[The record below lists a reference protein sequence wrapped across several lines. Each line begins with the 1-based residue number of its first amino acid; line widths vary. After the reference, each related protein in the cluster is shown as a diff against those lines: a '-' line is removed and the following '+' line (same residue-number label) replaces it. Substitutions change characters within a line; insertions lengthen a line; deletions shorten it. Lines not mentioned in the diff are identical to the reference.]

1 LEANILYPDF
11 NPCGGGERL
20 ALATIQAI
28 SEMGIDL
35 DITTYTEPDLSKLE
49 TAYGK
54 SLTSVMKKVRKV
66 NVVSSF
72 SKHSIKKSIRQERYD
87 ININTHADLLPYYQ
101 DYFSKKNSVA
111 YCHFPMAKQYIE
123 SRNLQ
128 YLKRDL
134 RIIKNQEQEN
144 TLSNNDTD
152 SKNKEKHFQMVKYF
166 YENLMKNSTVITNSE
181 FSRKAIFEAFDSSS
195 DSGGGIDEVQVLRP
209 PVDVDTF
216 RRVLLSSST
225 TNRREDDIILVVS
238 RIDKQKKI
246 ENAIR
251 LAKLLKQNNIGS
263 GMKIIGNIDYKYDLN
278 YYLSLNQMVI
288 DFDLED
294 YVTLETD
301 VCLNNLL
308 SIMREAKVYFHP
320 VAGEHFGISIV
331 EAMAAG
337 LVPIV
342 PDVGGPTEF
351 VPKKYHFHT
360 FEKAVE
366 IISTAFNTAYA
377 ERVQISNSVS
387 KFSISNYIEGF
398 QKIVNELLPYI

>member
-1 LEANILYPDF
+1 MEANIIYPDF

-28 SEMGIDL
+28 SEMGLDL
-35 DITTYTEPDLSKLE
+35 DITTYTQPNLSKLE
-49 TAYGK
+49 NAYGK
-54 SLTSVMKKVRKV
+54 SLTSVMRKVRKV

-72 SKHSIKKSIRQERYD
+72 DEHSIKRSIRRERYD
-87 ININTHADLLPYYQ
+87 ININTHVDLLPYYQ
-101 DYFSKKNSVA
+101 DYFSKKNAVV

-134 RIIKNQEQEN
+134 RIIKDQEQEN
-144 TLSNNDTD
+144 TLSNNDTG
-152 SKNKEKHFQMVKYF
+152 SKNKEKYFQMVKYF
-166 YENLMKNSTVITNSE
+166 YDNLMKNSTVITNSE
-181 FSRKAIFEAFDSSS
+181 YSRKAIFEAFDS
-195 DSGGGIDEVQVLRP
+195 DDIDEVQVLSP

-216 RRVLLSSST
+216 RRVLLSSP
-225 TNRREDDIILVVS
+225 TNKREDDIILVVS

-301 VCLNNLL
+301 VCLNNIL

-320 VAGEHFGISIV
+320 MIGEHFGISIV

-360 FEKAVE
+360 FEEAVK
-366 IISTAFNTAYA
+366 IISTAFNTAYN

-398 QKIVNELLPYI
+398 QKIVNELLPCI

>member
-1 LEANILYPDF
+1 
-11 NPCGGGERL
+11 
-20 ALATIQAI
+20 
-28 SEMGIDL
+28 
-35 DITTYTEPDLSKLE
+35 
-49 TAYGK
+49 
-54 SLTSVMKKVRKV
+54 
-66 NVVSSF
+66 
-72 SKHSIKKSIRQERYD
+72 
-87 ININTHADLLPYYQ
+87 
-101 DYFSKKNSVA
+101 
-111 YCHFPMAKQYIE
+111 
-123 SRNLQ
+123 
-128 YLKRDL
+128 
-134 RIIKNQEQEN
+134 
-144 TLSNNDTD
+144 
-152 SKNKEKHFQMVKYF
+152 
-166 YENLMKNSTVITNSE
+166 MKNSTVITNSE

-195 DSGGGIDEVQVLRP
+195 DSSGGIDEVQVLRP
-209 PVDVDTF
+209 PVDIDTF

-225 TNRREDDIILVVS
+225 NKREDDIVLVVS

-320 VAGEHFGISIV
+320 VVGEHFGISIV

-351 VPKKYHFHT
+351 VPKKYHFHN
-360 FEKAVE
+360 FEEAVE
-366 IISTAFNTAYA
+366 IISTAFNTAYT

>member
-1 LEANILYPDF
+1 MEANIVYPDF

-35 DITTYTEPDLSKLE
+35 DITTYVEPNLSKLE
-49 TAYGK
+49 NAYGK
-54 SLTSVMKKVRKV
+54 SLTSVMEKVKKV
-66 NVVSSF
+66 NVVSTF
-72 SKHSIKKSIRQERYD
+72 NEDNIKRTIRRERYD
-87 ININTHADLLPYYQ
+87 ININTHADLFPYYQ
-101 DYFSKKNSVA
+101 DHFSKKNAVS
-111 YCHFPMAKQYIE
+111 YCHFPMAKKYIE

-134 RIIKNQEQEN
+134 RIIKDQEQES
-144 TLSNNDTD
+144 TLSNNDTG
-152 SKNKEKHFQMVKYF
+152 SKNKEKHFQMVKYY

-181 FSRKAIFEAFDSSS
+181 FSRKAIFEAFDGNS
-195 DSGGGIDEVQVLRP
+195 DGGRGIGEVQVLRP

-216 RRVLLSSST
+216 RRVLLSS
-225 TNRREDDIILVVS
+225 TNKREDDIVIVVS

-263 GMKIIGNIDYKYDLN
+263 GMKIIGNIDYNYDLN
-278 YYLSLNQMVI
+278 YYLSLNQMVR

-294 YVTLETD
+294 YVTLETN

-308 SIMREAKVYFHP
+308 SVMGEAKVYFHP
-320 VAGEHFGISIV
+320 VVGEHFGISIV

-342 PDVGGPTEF
+342 SNVGGPTEF

-360 FEKAVE
+360 FEEALK
-366 IISTAFNTAYA
+366 IISTAFNTAYT

-387 KFSISNYIEGF
+387 KFSISNYVEGF

>member
-1 LEANILYPDF
+1 MEANIIYPDF

-28 SEMGIDL
+28 SEMGLDL
-35 DITTYTEPDLSKLE
+35 DITTYTQPDLSKLE
-49 TAYGK
+49 NAYGK
-54 SLTSVMKKVRKV
+54 SLTSVMRKVRKV

-72 SKHSIKKSIRQERYD
+72 DEHNIKRSIRRERYD
-87 ININTHADLLPYYQ
+87 ININTHVDLLPYYQ
-101 DYFSKKNSVA
+101 DYFSKKNAVA

-134 RIIKNQEQEN
+134 RIIKDQEQEN
-144 TLSNNDTD
+144 TLSNNDTG
-152 SKNKEKHFQMVKYF
+152 SRNKEKYFQMIKYF
-166 YENLMKNSTVITNSE
+166 YDNLMKNSTVITNSE
-181 FSRKAIFEAFDSSS
+181 FSRKAIFEAFDN
-195 DSGGGIDEVQVLRP
+195 DEIDEVQVLSP

-216 RRVLLSSST
+216 RRVLLSSP
-225 TNRREDDIILVVS
+225 TNKREDDIILVVS

-301 VCLNNLL
+301 VCLNNIL

-320 VAGEHFGISIV
+320 MIGEHFGISIV

-360 FEKAVE
+360 FEEAVK
-366 IISTAFNTAYA
+366 IISTAFNTAYT

-398 QKIVNELLPYI
+398 QKIVNELLPCI

>member
-35 DITTYTEPDLSKLE
+35 DITTYVEPNLSKLE
-49 TAYGK
+49 NAYGK
-54 SLTSVMKKVRKV
+54 SLTSVMEKVKKV
-66 NVVSSF
+66 NVVSTF
-72 SKHSIKKSIRQERYD
+72 NEDNIKRTIRRERYD
-87 ININTHADLLPYYQ
+87 IHINTHADLFPYYQ
-101 DYFSKKNSVA
+101 DHFSKKNAVA
-111 YCHFPMAKQYIE
+111 YCHFPMAKKYIE

-134 RIIKNQEQEN
+134 RIIKDQEQES
-144 TLSNNDTD
+144 TLSNNDTGN
-152 SKNKEKHFQMVKYF
+152 KNKEKHFQMVKYY

-181 FSRKAIFEAFDSSS
+181 FSRKAIFEAFDGSS
-195 DSGGGIDEVQVLRP
+195 DSGRGIDEVQVLRP

-216 RRVLLSSST
+216 RRVLLSSK
-225 TNRREDDIILVVS
+225 NKIEDDIVIVVS

-263 GMKIIGNIDYKYDLN
+263 GMKIIGNIDYNYDLN
-278 YYLSLNQMVI
+278 YYLSLNQMVR

-294 YVTLETD
+294 YVTLETN

-320 VAGEHFGISIV
+320 MVGEHFGISIV

-342 PDVGGPTEF
+342 SNVGGPTEF

-360 FEKAVE
+360 FEEAVK
-366 IISTAFNTAYA
+366 IISTAFNTTYT

-387 KFSISNYIEGF
+387 KFSISNYVEGF

>member
-1 LEANILYPDF
+1 MEANIIYPDF

-28 SEMGIDL
+28 SEMGLDL
-35 DITTYTEPDLSKLE
+35 DITTYTQPDLSKLE
-49 TAYGK
+49 NAYGK
-54 SLTSVMKKVRKV
+54 SLTSVMRKVRKV

-72 SKHSIKKSIRQERYD
+72 DEHNIKRSIRRERYD
-87 ININTHADLLPYYQ
+87 ININTHVDLLPYYQ
-101 DYFSKKNSVA
+101 DYFSKKNAVA

-123 SRNLQ
+123 SKNLQ

-134 RIIKNQEQEN
+134 RIIKYQEQEN
-144 TLSNNDTD
+144 TLSNNDTG
-152 SKNKEKHFQMVKYF
+152 SRNKEKYFQMIKYF
-166 YENLMKNSTVITNSE
+166 YDNLMKNSTVITNSE
-181 FSRKAIFEAFDSSS
+181 FSRKAIFEAFDN
-195 DSGGGIDEVQVLRP
+195 DEIDEVQVLSP

-216 RRVLLSSST
+216 RRVLLSSP
-225 TNRREDDIILVVS
+225 TNKREDDIILVVS

-301 VCLNNLL
+301 VCLNNIL

-320 VAGEHFGISIV
+320 MIGEHFGISIV

-360 FEKAVE
+360 FEEAVK
-366 IISTAFNTAYA
+366 IISTAFNTAYT

-398 QKIVNELLPYI
+398 QKIVNELLPCI

>member
-1 LEANILYPDF
+1 MEANIIYPDF

-28 SEMGIDL
+28 SEMGLDL
-35 DITTYTEPDLSKLE
+35 DITTYTQPDLSKLE
-49 TAYGK
+49 NAYGK
-54 SLTSVMKKVRKV
+54 SLTSVMRKVRKV

-72 SKHSIKKSIRQERYD
+72 DEHNIKRSIRRERYD
-87 ININTHADLLPYYQ
+87 ININTHVDLLPYYQ
-101 DYFSKKNSVA
+101 DYFSKKNAVA

-134 RIIKNQEQEN
+134 RIIKDQEQEN
-144 TLSNNDTD
+144 TLSNNDTG
-152 SKNKEKHFQMVKYF
+152 SRNKEKYFQMVKYF
-166 YENLMKNSTVITNSE
+166 YDNLMKNSTVITNSE
-181 FSRKAIFEAFDSSS
+181 FSRKAIFEAFDN
-195 DSGGGIDEVQVLRP
+195 DEIDEVQVLSP

-216 RRVLLSSST
+216 RRVLLSSP
-225 TNRREDDIILVVS
+225 TNKREDDIILVVS

-301 VCLNNLL
+301 VCLNNIL

-320 VAGEHFGISIV
+320 MIGEHFGISIV

-360 FEKAVE
+360 FEEAVK
-366 IISTAFNTAYA
+366 IISTAFNTAYT

-398 QKIVNELLPYI
+398 QKIVNELLPCI

>member
-1 LEANILYPDF
+1 MEVNILYPDF

-20 ALATIQAI
+20 ALATIHAI

-49 TAYGK
+49 NAYGK

-72 SKHSIKKSIRQERYD
+72 SENSIKKSIRRERYD
-87 ININTHADLLPYYQ
+87 ININTHADLIPYYQ

-134 RIIKNQEQEN
+134 RIIKDQEQEN
-144 TLSNNDTD
+144 TLSNNDTG
-152 SKNKEKHFQMVKYF
+152 SKNKEKYFQMVKHF
-166 YENLMKNSTVITNSE
+166 YDNLMKNSTVITNSE
-181 FSRKAIFEAFDSSS
+181 FSRKAIFEAFDN
-195 DSGGGIDEVQVLRP
+195 DEIDEVQVLSP

-216 RRVLLSSST
+216 RRVLLSSP
-225 TNRREDDIILVVS
+225 TNKREDDIILVVS

-301 VCLNNLL
+301 VCLNNIL

-320 VAGEHFGISIV
+320 MIGEHFGISIV

-351 VPKKYHFHT
+351 VPKKYQFHT
-360 FEKAVE
+360 FEEAVK
-366 IISTAFNTAYA
+366 IISTAFNTAYT

-398 QKIVNELLPYI
+398 QKIVNELLPCI

>member
-1 LEANILYPDF
+1 LEANIIYPDF

-28 SEMGIDL
+28 SEMGLDL
-35 DITTYTEPDLSKLE
+35 DITTYTQPDLSKLE
-49 TAYGK
+49 NAYGK
-54 SLTSVMKKVRKV
+54 SLTSVMRKVRKV

-72 SKHSIKKSIRQERYD
+72 NEHSIRRSIRRERYD
-87 ININTHADLLPYYQ
+87 ININTHVDLLPYYQ
-101 DYFSKKNSVA
+101 DYFSKKNAVV

-134 RIIKNQEQEN
+134 RIIKDQEQEN
-144 TLSNNDTD
+144 TLSNNDTG
-152 SKNKEKHFQMVKYF
+152 SKNKEKYFQMVRYF
-166 YENLMKNSTVITNSE
+166 CENLMKNSTVITNSE
-181 FSRKAIFEAFDSSS
+181 FSRKAIFEAFDS
-195 DSGGGIDEVQVLRP
+195 DDIDEVQVLSP

-216 RRVLLSSST
+216 RRVLLSSP
-225 TNRREDDIILVVS
+225 TNKREDDIILVVS

-301 VCLNNLL
+301 VCLNNIL

-320 VAGEHFGISIV
+320 MVGEHFGISIV

-351 VPKKYHFHT
+351 VPKEYHFHT
-360 FEKAVE
+360 FEEAVK
-366 IISTAFNTAYA
+366 IISTAFNTAYT
-377 ERVQISNSVS
+377 ERVQISDSVS

-398 QKIVNELLPYI
+398 QKIVNELLPCI

>member
-1 LEANILYPDF
+1 MYLSNRHISLEANILYPDF

-49 TAYGK
+49 NAYGK
-54 SLTSVMKKVRKV
+54 SLTSVMNKVRKV

-72 SKHSIKKSIRQERYD
+72 SENSIKKSIRRERYD

-101 DYFSKKNSVA
+101 HYFSKKNSVA

-123 SRNLQ
+123 SRNMQ

-134 RIIKNQEQEN
+134 RIIKDQEQEN
-144 TLSNNDTD
+144 TLSNNDTG

-181 FSRKAIFEAFDSSS
+181 FSRKAIFETFDSSS
-195 DSGGGIDEVQVLRP
+195 DNSEGIDEVQVLRP
-209 PVDVDTF
+209 PVDIDTF
-216 RRVLLSSST
+216 RRVLLSSLST
-225 TNRREDDIILVVS
+225 NKREDDIVLVVS

-320 VAGEHFGISIV
+320 VVGEHFGISIV

-337 LVPIV
+337 LVP
-342 PDVGGPTEF
+342 
-351 VPKKYHFHT
+351 KKYHFHN
-360 FEKAVE
+360 FEEAVE
-366 IISTAFNTAYA
+366 IISTAFNAAYT

>member
-1 LEANILYPDF
+1 MEANILYPDF

-28 SEMGIDL
+28 SEMDIDL

-49 TAYGK
+49 NAYGK

-72 SKHSIKKSIRQERYD
+72 SENSIKKSIRRERYD
-87 ININTHADLLPYYQ
+87 ININTHADLIPYYQ

-123 SRNLQ
+123 SRSLQ

-134 RIIKNQEQEN
+134 RIIKDQEQEN
-144 TLSNNDTD
+144 TLSNNDTG
-152 SKNKEKHFQMVKYF
+152 SKNKEKYFQMVKHF
-166 YENLMKNSTVITNSE
+166 YDNLMKNSTVITNSE
-181 FSRKAIFEAFDSSS
+181 FSRKAIFEAFDN
-195 DSGGGIDEVQVLRP
+195 DEIDEVQVLRP
-209 PVDVDTF
+209 PVDIDTF
-216 RRVLLSSST
+216 RRVLLLST
-225 TNRREDDIILVVS
+225 TKKREDDIVIVVS

-301 VCLNNLL
+301 VCLNNIL

-320 VAGEHFGISIV
+320 VVGEHFGISIV

-351 VPKKYHFHT
+351 VPKKYHFHN
-360 FEKAVE
+360 FEEAVK
-366 IISTAFNTAYA
+366 IISTAFNTAYT

>member
-1 LEANILYPDF
+1 MEANILYPDF
-11 NPCGGGERL
+11 NPCGGGEERL
-20 ALATIQAI
+20 ALATIKAI
-28 SEMGIDL
+28 SEMGIDF
-35 DITTYTEPDLSKLE
+35 DITTYVEPNLSKLE
-49 TAYGK
+49 NAYGK
-54 SLTSVMKKVRKV
+54 SLTSVMEKVKKV
-66 NVVSSF
+66 NVVPTF
-72 SKHSIKKSIRQERYD
+72 NEDNIKRTIRRERYD
-87 ININTHADLLPYYQ
+87 ININTHADLFPYYQ
-101 DYFSKKNSVA
+101 DYFSKKNTVA
-111 YCHFPMAKQYIE
+111 YCHFPIAKK

-134 RIIKNQEQEN
+134 RIIKDQEQES

-152 SKNKEKHFQMVKYF
+152 SKNKEKHFQMVKYY

-181 FSRKAIFEAFDSSS
+181 FSRKAIFEAFDGSSS
-195 DSGGGIDEVQVLRP
+195 DSGRGIDEIQVLRP

-216 RRVLLSSST
+216 RRVLLSS
-225 TNRREDDIILVVS
+225 TNKREDDIIIVVS

-263 GMKIIGNIDYKYDLN
+263 RMKIIGNIDYKYDLN
-278 YYLSLNQMVI
+278 YYLSLNQMI
-288 DFDLED
+288 RDFDLED
-294 YVTLETD
+294 YVTLETN

-320 VAGEHFGISIV
+320 VVGEHFGISIV

-342 PDVGGPTEF
+342 PDIGGPTEF
-351 VPKKYHFHT
+351 VPKKYHFHN
-360 FEKAVE
+360 FEEAVK
-366 IISTAFNTAYA
+366 IISTAFNTAYT

>member
-1 LEANILYPDF
+1 MEANILYPDF

-20 ALATIQAI
+20 ALATIHAI

-49 TAYGK
+49 NAYGK

-72 SKHSIKKSIRQERYD
+72 SENSIKKSIRRERYD
-87 ININTHADLLPYYQ
+87 INLNTHADLLPYYR

-123 SRNLQ
+123 SRSLQ

-134 RIIKNQEQEN
+134 RIIKDQEQEN
-144 TLSNNDTD
+144 TLSNNDTG
-152 SKNKEKHFQMVKYF
+152 SKNKEKHFKMVKYF

-195 DSGGGIDEVQVLRP
+195 DSSGGTDEVQVLRP
-209 PVDVDTF
+209 PVDIDTF
-216 RRVLLSSST
+216 RRVLLSSSS
-225 TNRREDDIILVVS
+225 TNKREDDIVLVVS

-320 VAGEHFGISIV
+320 VVGEHFGISIV

-351 VPKKYHFHT
+351 VPKKYHFHN
-360 FEKAVE
+360 FEEAVE
-366 IISTAFNTAYA
+366 IISTAFNTAYT

>member
-1 LEANILYPDF
+1 LEANIIYPDF

-28 SEMGIDL
+28 SEMGLDL
-35 DITTYTEPDLSKLE
+35 DITTYTQPDLSKLE
-49 TAYGK
+49 NAYGK
-54 SLTSVMKKVRKV
+54 SLTSVMRKVRKV

-72 SKHSIKKSIRQERYD
+72 NEHSIKRSIRRERYD
-87 ININTHADLLPYYQ
+87 ININTHVDLLPYYQ
-101 DYFSKKNSVA
+101 DYFSKKNAVV

-134 RIIKNQEQEN
+134 RIIKDQEQEN
-144 TLSNNDTD
+144 TLSNNDTG
-152 SKNKEKHFQMVKYF
+152 SKNKEKYFQMVRYF
-166 YENLMKNSTVITNSE
+166 CENLMKNSTVITNSE
-181 FSRKAIFEAFDSSS
+181 FSRKAIFEAFDS
-195 DSGGGIDEVQVLRP
+195 DDIDEVQVLSP

-216 RRVLLSSST
+216 RRVLLSSP
-225 TNRREDDIILVVS
+225 TNKREDDIILVVS

-301 VCLNNLL
+301 VCLNNIL

-320 VAGEHFGISIV
+320 MVGEHFGISIV

-351 VPKKYHFHT
+351 VPKEYHFHT
-360 FEKAVE
+360 FEEAVK
-366 IISTAFNTAYA
+366 IISTAFNTAYT
-377 ERVQISNSVS
+377 ERVQISDSVS

-398 QKIVNELLPYI
+398 QKIVNELLPCI

>member
-1 LEANILYPDF
+1 MEANIIYPDF

-28 SEMGIDL
+28 SEMGLDL
-35 DITTYTEPDLSKLE
+35 DITTYTQPDLSKLE
-49 TAYGK
+49 NAYGK
-54 SLTSVMKKVRKV
+54 SLTSVMRKVRKV

-72 SKHSIKKSIRQERYD
+72 DEHNIKRSIRRERYD
-87 ININTHADLLPYYQ
+87 ININTHVDLLPYYQ
-101 DYFSKKNSVA
+101 DYFSKKNAVA

-123 SRNLQ
+123 SKNLQ

-134 RIIKNQEQEN
+134 RIIKYQEQEN
-144 TLSNNDTD
+144 TLSNNDTG
-152 SKNKEKHFQMVKYF
+152 SRNKEKYFQMIKYF
-166 YENLMKNSTVITNSE
+166 YDNLMKNSTVITNSE
-181 FSRKAIFEAFDSSS
+181 FSRKAIFEAFDN
-195 DSGGGIDEVQVLRP
+195 DEIDEVQVLSP

-216 RRVLLSSST
+216 RRVLLSSP
-225 TNRREDDIILVVS
+225 TNKREDDIILVVS

-301 VCLNNLL
+301 VCLNNIL

-320 VAGEHFGISIV
+320 MIGEHFGISIV

-360 FEKAVE
+360 FEEAVK
-366 IISTAFNTAYA
+366 IISTAFNTAYT

-398 QKIVNELLPYI
+398 QKIVNVLLPCI

>member
-1 LEANILYPDF
+1 LEANIIYPDF

-28 SEMGIDL
+28 SEMGLDL
-35 DITTYTEPDLSKLE
+35 DITTYTQPDLSKLE
-49 TAYGK
+49 NAYGK
-54 SLTSVMKKVRKV
+54 SLTSVMRKVRKV

-72 SKHSIKKSIRQERYD
+72 DEHSIKRSIRRERYD
-87 ININTHADLLPYYQ
+87 ININTHVDLLPYYQ
-101 DYFSKKNSVA
+101 DYFSKKNAVV

-134 RIIKNQEQEN
+134 RIIKDQEQEN
-144 TLSNNDTD
+144 TLSNNDTG
-152 SKNKEKHFQMVKYF
+152 SKNKEKYFQMVKYF

-181 FSRKAIFEAFDSSS
+181 FSRKAIFEAFDN
-195 DSGGGIDEVQVLRP
+195 DEIDEVQVLSP

-216 RRVLLSSST
+216 RRVLLSSP
-225 TNRREDDIILVVS
+225 TNKREDDIILVVS

-301 VCLNNLL
+301 VCLNNIL

-320 VAGEHFGISIV
+320 MIGEHFGISIV

-360 FEKAVE
+360 FEEAVK
-366 IISTAFNTAYA
+366 IISTAFNTAYT

-398 QKIVNELLPYI
+398 QKIVNELLPCI

>member
-1 LEANILYPDF
+1 MEANIIYPDF

-28 SEMGIDL
+28 SEMGLDL
-35 DITTYTEPDLSKLE
+35 DITTYTQPDLSKLE
-49 TAYGK
+49 NAYGK
-54 SLTSVMKKVRKV
+54 SLTSVMRKVRKV

-72 SKHSIKKSIRQERYD
+72 DEHNIKRSIRRERYD
-87 ININTHADLLPYYQ
+87 ININTHVDLLPYYQ
-101 DYFSKKNSVA
+101 DYFSKKNAVA

-134 RIIKNQEQEN
+134 RIIKDQEQEN
-144 TLSNNDTD
+144 TLSNNDTG
-152 SKNKEKHFQMVKYF
+152 SRNKEKYFQMVKYF
-166 YENLMKNSTVITNSE
+166 YDNVMKNSTVITNSE
-181 FSRKAIFEAFDSSS
+181 FSRKAIFEAFDN
-195 DSGGGIDEVQVLRP
+195 DEIDEVQVLSP

-216 RRVLLSSST
+216 RRVLLSSP
-225 TNRREDDIILVVS
+225 TNKREDDIILVVS

-301 VCLNNLL
+301 VCLNNIL

-320 VAGEHFGISIV
+320 MIGEHFGISIV

-360 FEKAVE
+360 FEEAVK
-366 IISTAFNTAYA
+366 IISTAFNTAYT

-398 QKIVNELLPYI
+398 QKIVNVLLPCI

>member
-1 LEANILYPDF
+1 LEANIIYPDF

-28 SEMGIDL
+28 SEMGLDL
-35 DITTYTEPDLSKLE
+35 DITTYTQPNLSKLE
-49 TAYGK
+49 NAYGK
-54 SLTSVMKKVRKV
+54 SLTSVMRKVRKI

-72 SKHSIKKSIRQERYD
+72 DEHSIKRSIRRERYD
-87 ININTHADLLPYYQ
+87 ININTHVDLLPYYQ
-101 DYFSKKNSVA
+101 DYFSKKNAVV

-134 RIIKNQEQEN
+134 RIIKDQEQEN
-144 TLSNNDTD
+144 TLSNNDTG
-152 SKNKEKHFQMVKYF
+152 SKNKEKYFQMVKYF
-166 YENLMKNSTVITNSE
+166 YDNLMKNSTVITNSE
-181 FSRKAIFEAFDSSS
+181 YSRKAIFEAFDS
-195 DSGGGIDEVQVLRP
+195 DDIDEVQVLSP

-216 RRVLLSSST
+216 RRVLLSSP
-225 TNRREDDIILVVS
+225 TNKREDDIILVVS

-251 LAKLLKQNNIGS
+251 LAKLLKQNNVGG

-301 VCLNNLL
+301 VCLNNIL

-320 VAGEHFGISIV
+320 MIGEHFGISIV

-360 FEKAVE
+360 FEEAVK
-366 IISTAFNTAYA
+366 IISTAFNTAYN

-398 QKIVNELLPYI
+398 QKIVKELLPCI

>member
-1 LEANILYPDF
+1 MEANILYPDF
-11 NPCGGGERL
+11 NPCGGGEERL
-20 ALATIQAI
+20 TLATIQAI
-28 SEMGIDL
+28 SEMGIDF
-35 DITTYTEPDLSKLE
+35 DITTYVEPNLSKLE
-49 TAYGK
+49 NAYGK
-54 SLTSVMKKVRKV
+54 SLTSVMEKVKKV
-66 NVVSSF
+66 NVGPTF
-72 SKHSIKKSIRQERYD
+72 NEDNIKRTIRRERYD
-87 ININTHADLLPYYQ
+87 ININTHADLFPYYQ
-101 DYFSKKNSVA
+101 DYFSKKNTIA
-111 YCHFPMAKQYIE
+111 YCHFPMAKKYIE
-123 SRNLQ
+123 FRNLQ

-134 RIIKNQEQEN
+134 RIIKDQEQKS

-152 SKNKEKHFQMVKYF
+152 SKNKEKYFQMVKYY

-181 FSRKAIFEAFDSSS
+181 FSRKAIFEAFDGSSS
-195 DSGGGIDEVQVLRP
+195 DSGRGIDEIQVLRP

-216 RRVLLSSST
+216 RRVLLSS
-225 TNRREDDIILVVS
+225 TNKREDDIIIVVS

-278 YYLSLNQMVI
+278 YYLSLNQMI
-288 DFDLED
+288 RDFDLED
-294 YVTLETD
+294 YMTLETN

-308 SIMREAKVYFHP
+308 SVMRESKVYFHP
-320 VAGEHFGISIV
+320 VVGEHFGISVV

-337 LVPIV
+337 LVPV
-342 PDVGGPTEF
+342 VSDVGGPTEF

-360 FEKAVE
+360 LEEAVK
-366 IISTAFNTAYA
+366 IISTAFNTAHT

-387 KFSISNYIEGF
+387 KFSISNYVEGF

>member
-1 LEANILYPDF
+1 LETNIIYPDF

-28 SEMGIDL
+28 SEMGLDL
-35 DITTYTEPDLSKLE
+35 DITTYTQPNLSKLE
-49 TAYGK
+49 NAYGK
-54 SLTSVMKKVRKV
+54 SLTSVMRKVRKV

-72 SKHSIKKSIRQERYD
+72 DEHNIKRSIRRERYD
-87 ININTHADLLPYYQ
+87 ININTHVDLLPYYQ
-101 DYFSKKNSVA
+101 DYFSKKNAVA

-134 RIIKNQEQEN
+134 RIIKDQEQEN
-144 TLSNNDTD
+144 TLSNNDTG
-152 SKNKEKHFQMVKYF
+152 SKNKEKYFQMVKHF
-166 YENLMKNSTVITNSE
+166 YDNLMKNSTVITNSE
-181 FSRKAIFEAFDSSS
+181 FSRKAIFEAFDN
-195 DSGGGIDEVQVLRP
+195 DEIDEVQVLSP

-216 RRVLLSSST
+216 RRVLLSSP
-225 TNRREDDIILVVS
+225 TNKREDDIILVVS

-301 VCLNNLL
+301 VCLNNIL

-320 VAGEHFGISIV
+320 MIGEHFGISIV

-351 VPKKYHFHT
+351 VPKKYQFHT
-360 FEKAVE
+360 FEEAVK
-366 IISTAFNTAYA
+366 IISTAFNTAYT

-398 QKIVNELLPYI
+398 QKIVNELLPCI

>member
-1 LEANILYPDF
+1 LEANIIYPDF

-28 SEMGIDL
+28 SEMGLDL
-35 DITTYTEPDLSKLE
+35 DITTYTQPDLSKLE
-49 TAYGK
+49 NAYGK
-54 SLTSVMKKVRKV
+54 SLTSVMRKVRKV

-72 SKHSIKKSIRQERYD
+72 NEHSIKRSIRRERYD
-87 ININTHADLLPYYQ
+87 ININTHVDLLPYYQ
-101 DYFSKKNSVA
+101 DYFSKKNAVV

-134 RIIKNQEQEN
+134 RIIKDQEQEN
-144 TLSNNDTD
+144 TLSNNDTG
-152 SKNKEKHFQMVKYF
+152 SKNKEKCFQKVKYF

-181 FSRKAIFEAFDSSS
+181 FSRKAIFEAFDN
-195 DSGGGIDEVQVLRP
+195 DEIDEVQVLSP

-216 RRVLLSSST
+216 RRVLLSSP
-225 TNRREDDIILVVS
+225 TNKREDDIILVVS

-301 VCLNNLL
+301 VCLNNIL

-320 VAGEHFGISIV
+320 MIGEHFGISIV

-360 FEKAVE
+360 FEEAVK
-366 IISTAFNTAYA
+366 IISAAFNTAYT

-398 QKIVNELLPYI
+398 QKIVNELLPCI

>member
-1 LEANILYPDF
+1 LEANIIYPDF

-28 SEMGIDL
+28 SEMGLDL
-35 DITTYTEPDLSKLE
+35 DITTYTQPDLSKLE
-49 TAYGK
+49 NAYGK
-54 SLTSVMKKVRKV
+54 SLTSVMRKVRKV

-72 SKHSIKKSIRQERYD
+72 NEHSIRRSIRRERYD
-87 ININTHADLLPYYQ
+87 ININTHVDLLPYYQ
-101 DYFSKKNSVA
+101 DYFSKKNAVV

-134 RIIKNQEQEN
+134 RIIKDQEQEN
-144 TLSNNDTD
+144 TLSNNDTG
-152 SKNKEKHFQMVKYF
+152 SKNKEKYFQMVRYF
-166 YENLMKNSTVITNSE
+166 CENLMKNSTVITNSE
-181 FSRKAIFEAFDSSS
+181 FSRKAIFEAFDS
-195 DSGGGIDEVQVLRP
+195 DDIDEVQVLSP

-216 RRVLLSSST
+216 RRVLLSSP
-225 TNRREDDIILVVS
+225 TNKREDDIILVVS

-301 VCLNNLL
+301 VCLNNIL

-320 VAGEHFGISIV
+320 MVGEHFGISIV

-351 VPKKYHFHT
+351 VPKEYHFHT
-360 FEKAVE
+360 FEEAVK
-366 IISTAFNTAYA
+366 IISTAFNTAYT

-398 QKIVNELLPYI
+398 QKIVNELLPCI